1 MSQKKATIVNLA
13 ASHVSIAVFGS
24 DQGSLELQQFLVEEI
39 APGQTNDDEWLGS
52 AVNAVADLVQAHGL
66 AGRRVTVIAPSF
78 LLLQKAL
85 KVPQVERERQAQI
98 VAFEAQNA
106 IPYPL
111 NEVNWDSQVMASD
124 GVEAEV
130 LLFALRTEVAARI
143 ATLIMGAGLRPASI
157 QAAPLLDSQAF
168 LLAGGAATEEVLIVN
183 VGARSTTLSFVG
195 PSGANIQSA
204 NIGGNLLTQG
214 VSDNTGEPFANAE
227 AVKVG
232 YYSGVIHLPESDPKV
247 AVLQANAQSFIRRL
261 SQDINRRLINLKR
274 GAAGRQPTR
283 ILLTGRGA
291 LIPGLSEQLSETLRL
306 PPELFDPSAFLRL
319 GKNVS
324 ADYVQHHRHQISEV
338 IGEAARLVLPQTAGV
353 NLIPRNIASQVAFD
367 ARKPWLIAAA
377 LIAALAPLPAYLAY
391 SEAGSFNADQVREL
405 KRRQADL
412 NGHLSSLKTTREQ
425 ALELQA
431 VSTQLESVVLN
442 QANWPTALAD
452 LQTRVASCK
461 NTWVEEIRIRREAK
475 AAAPAPAP
483 ADGQPVEP
491 PAPQLETKVIV
502 TARFLQ
508 PEVPPNPKASHNSA
522 TFIKRQNEL
531 LAALRKSPFIAEIPE
546 SEIKADFNLP
556 YQPRVTFTLVIRK
569 EKAL

>member
-1 MSQKKATIVNLA
+1 
-13 ASHVSIAVFGS
+13 VSIAVFGA

-39 APGQTNDDEWLGS
+39 APGQTNDDEWLAS
-52 AVNAVADLVQAHGL
+52 AVGAVADLVQAHGL
-66 AGRRVTVIAPSF
+66 TGRRVTVIAPSF

-111 NEVNWDSQVMASD
+111 NEVIWDSQVMASD

-195 PSGANIQSA
+195 PTGANIQSA

-232 YYSGVIHLPESDPKV
+232 YYSGVIHLPEADPKV
-247 AVLQANAQSFIRRL
+247 AVLQANSQAFIRRL
-261 SQDINRRLINLKR
+261 AQDINRRLINLKR
-274 GAAGRQPTR
+274 GTAGRQPTR

-291 LIPGLSEQLSETLRL
+291 LVPGLSEQLSETLRL

-324 ADYVQHHRHQISEV
+324 AEYVQHHRHQISEV

-353 NLIPRNIASQVAFD
+353 NLIPRNIATQVAFD
-367 ARKPWLIAAA
+367 ARKPWLIVAAT
-377 LIAALAPLPAYLAY
+377 LAALAPLPVYFAY
-391 SEAGSFNADQVREL
+391 SDAVNFNTEQVREL
-405 KRRQADL
+405 KRKQMEL
-412 NGHLSSLKTTREQ
+412 GGHLSSLRTIRDQ
-425 ALELQA
+425 ANELQA
-431 VSTQLESVVLN
+431 VSAQLESVVLN

-452 LQTRVASCK
+452 LQSRVAECK
-461 NTWVEEIRIRREAK
+461 NTWVDEIRMRREAL
-475 AAAPAPAP
+475 AAAPAPAE
-483 ADGQPVEP
+483 GQPAEA
-491 PAPQLETKVIV
+491 APVQTLTKIVV

-531 LAALRKSPFIAEIPE
+531 LAALRKSPFVAEIPE

-569 EKAL
+569 DKAL

>member
-13 ASHVSIAVFGS
+13 ASHVSIAVFGA

-39 APGQTNDDEWLGS
+39 APGQTNDDEWLVS

-66 AGRRVTVIAPSF
+66 TGRRVTVIAPSF

-111 NEVNWDSQVMASD
+111 NEVIWDSQVMASD

-130 LLFALRTEVAARI
+130 LLFALRTEIATKI

-195 PSGANIQSA
+195 PTGANIQSA

-214 VSDNTGEPFANAE
+214 LSDNTGEPFANAE

-232 YYSGVIHLPESDPKV
+232 YYSGIIHLPEADPKV

-261 SQDINRRLINLKR
+261 AQDINRRLINLKR
-274 GAAGRQPTR
+274 GTAGRQPTR

-291 LIPGLSEQLSETLRL
+291 QIPGLSEQLSETLRL

-319 GKNVS
+319 GKDVS

-338 IGEAARLVLPQTAGV
+338 IGEAARLILPQTAGV
-353 NLIPRNIASQVAFD
+353 NLVPRNIAAQVAFD

-377 LIAALAPLPAYLAY
+377 LIAALAPLPVFLAY
-391 SEAGSFNADQVREL
+391 HDAASFNQDQIAEL
-405 KRRQADL
+405 NRRQKDL
-412 NGHLSSLKTTREQ
+412 SGHLATLKSTREQ
-425 ALELQA
+425 ANELHA
-431 VSTQLESVVLN
+431 VSSQLEFVVLN
-442 QANWPTALAD
+442 RANWPAVLAD
-452 LQTRVASCK
+452 LQMRVAECR
-461 NTWVEEIRIRREAK
+461 NTWVEEIRVRHEAQ
-475 AAAPAPAP
+475 AAAPAPAE
-483 ADGQPVEP
+483 GQAAE
-491 PAPQLETKVIV
+491 PAPQPLTKLLV

-531 LAALRKSPFIAEIPE
+531 LAALRKSPFVQEIPE
-546 SEIKADFNLP
+546 GEIKADFNLP
-556 YQPRVTFTLVIRK
+556 YEPKVTFTLVIRK
-569 EKAL
+569 DKAL

>member
-13 ASHVSIAVFGS
+13 ASHVSIAVFGA

-39 APGQTNDDEWLGS
+39 APGQTNDDEWLAS
-52 AVNAVADLVQAHGL
+52 AVSAVADLVQVHGL

-111 NEVNWDSQVMASD
+111 NEVIWDSQVMASD

-143 ATLIMGAGLRPASI
+143 ATLMMGAGLRPASI

-195 PSGANIQSA
+195 PTGANIQSA

-214 VSDNTGEPFANAE
+214 VSDNTGKPFANAE

-247 AVLQANAQSFIRRL
+247 AVLQANSQSFIRRL
-261 SQDINRRLINLKR
+261 AQDINRRLINLKR
-274 GAAGRQPTR
+274 GTAGRQPTR

-291 LIPGLSEQLSETLRL
+291 LVPGLSEQLSETLRL
-306 PPELFDPSAFLRL
+306 PPELFDPSSFLRL

-324 ADYVQHHRHQISEV
+324 PEYVEHHRHQISEV

-367 ARKPWLIAAA
+367 ARKPWLIVAAA
-377 LIAALAPLPAYLAY
+377 LSALAPLPVYFAY
-391 SEAGSFNADQVREL
+391 SDAVNFNTEQVREL
-405 KRRQADL
+405 RRRHGEL
-412 NGHLSSLKTTREQ
+412 NGHLSSLRTIRDQ
-425 ALELQA
+425 ANELQA
-431 VSTQLESVVLN
+431 VSAQLEFVVLN
-442 QANWPTALAD
+442 QANWPTVLAD
-452 LQTRVASCK
+452 LQTRVSECK
-461 NTWVEEIRIRREAK
+461 NTWVDEIRMRREAQ
-475 AAAPAPAP
+475 AAAPVPAE
-483 ADGQPVEP
+483 GQPAEAAL
-491 PAPQLETKVIV
+491 PATLTKIVV

-531 LAALRKSPFIAEIPE
+531 LAALRKSPFVAEIPE

>member
-1 MSQKKATIVNLA
+1 
-13 ASHVSIAVFGS
+13 
-24 DQGSLELQQFLVEEI
+24 
-39 APGQTNDDEWLGS
+39 
-52 AVNAVADLVQAHGL
+52 
-66 AGRRVTVIAPSF
+66 
-78 LLLQKAL
+78 
-85 KVPQVERERQAQI
+85 
-98 VAFEAQNA
+98 
-106 IPYPL
+106 
-111 NEVNWDSQVMASD
+111 MASD

-143 ATLIMGAGLRPASI
+143 ATMIMGAGLRPASI

-168 LLAGGAATEEVLIVN
+168 LLAGGAATEEVLIIN

-195 PSGANIQSA
+195 PNGANIQSA
-204 NIGGNLLTQG
+204 NLGGNLLTQG

-232 YYSGVIHLPESDPKV
+232 YYTGVIHLPEADPKV

-261 SQDINRRLINLKR
+261 AQDINRRLINLKR

-306 PPELFDPSAFLRL
+306 PPELFDPSSFLRL
-319 GKNVS
+319 GKDVS
-324 ADYVQHHRHQISEV
+324 ADYVQQHRHQVSEV
-338 IGEAARLVLPQTAGV
+338 IGEAARLILPQTAGV

-377 LIAALAPLPAYLAY
+377 LLAAFAPLPVWNAYRDARDFN
-391 SEAGSFNADQVREL
+391 EAQVKEL

-412 NGHLSSLKTTREQ
+412 GGHLSSLKSTREQ
-425 ALELQA
+425 ANELHA
-431 VSTQLESVVLN
+431 VSSQLEFVVQN
-442 QANWPTALAD
+442 RANWSAALAD
-452 LQTRVASCK
+452 LQTRVLACRH
-461 NTWVEEIRIRREAK
+461 TWVEEVRLRRDVVQ
-475 AAAPAPAP
+475 AAAPAPAE
-483 ADGQPVEP
+483 GQPAEA
-491 PAPQLETKVIV
+491 PAPQAVTKLVV

-531 LAALRKSPFIAEIPE
+531 LASLRKSPFVAEIPE

-556 YQPRVTFTLVIRK
+556 YQPRITFTLVIRK
-569 EKAL
+569 DKAL